1 MRNRA
6 GSLLLISSGVA
17 AFTSLM
23 MLQLRPAGL
32 EFAFPLLLCVAFAVA
47 TIAIGAN
54 DHSVGV
60 GGSGV
65 IGLVGGLVLGGW
77 IWRSQYA
84 LYPDDAIRA
93 CIEALGFQNVGLHV
107 GFRRSVFPPGL
118 FCSPSG
124 RPEELVTSLATVT
137 GWTLVLVAIAAAFI
151 VSIWVARKAESRAS
165 LIG

>member
-1 MRNRA
+1 MRERA
-6 GSLLLISSGVA
+6 GSVLLALSGVA

-32 EFAFPLLLCVAFAVA
+32 EFTLPLLLCVAFAVA

-54 DHSVGV
+54 DHSFGV

-65 IGLVGGLVLGGW
+65 IGLVGGFVLGGW
-77 IWRSQYA
+77 IWRSQFA

-93 CIEALGFQNVGLHV
+93 CIEALGFREAGPHV

-124 RPEELVTSLATVT
+124 RPEELVTPLATVT

-151 VSIWVARKAESRAS
+151 VSTWVARRAETRAAV
-165 LIG
+165 IN